1 MADKFIELQEM
12 LGVDSTGKPL
22 DRSYLQAGLPADL
35 QQSIENLE
43 NVTNWLHVD
52 LLQDELYA
60 DINAAFICKEISAEC
75 ADYLPVTAFAQY
87 RAQFQPR
94 PPAHAVRPA

>member
-22 DRSYLQAGLPADL
+22 NRSYLEAGLPADL

-60 DINAAFICKEISAEC
+60 DINAAFISKEISAEC
-75 ADYLPVTAFAQY
+75 ADYLREKYLSSSFVP
-87 RAQFQPR
+87 RALQGKKRFED
-94 PPAHAVRPA
+94 

>member
-22 DRSYLQAGLPADL
+22 DRSYLQAGLPDDL

-60 DINAAFICKEISAEC
+60 DINAAFISKEISTEC
-75 ADYLPVTAFAQY
+75 ADYLRDKYLPSSFVP
-87 RAQFQPR
+87 RALQGKKRFED
-94 PPAHAVRPA
+94 